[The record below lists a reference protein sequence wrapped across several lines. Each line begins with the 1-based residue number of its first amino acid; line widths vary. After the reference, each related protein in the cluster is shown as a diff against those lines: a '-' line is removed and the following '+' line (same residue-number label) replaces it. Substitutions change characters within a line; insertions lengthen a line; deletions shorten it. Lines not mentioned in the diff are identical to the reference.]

1 MDLVSD
7 ADPAT
12 ELTELGRVGVGFD
25 VDDDARLAELYAY
38 PTGLVSPYVR
48 ANMIASLD
56 GGATDDG
63 SSGGLAGPGDR
74 AVFSRMRQ
82 EADVILVG
90 ASTVR
95 IENYSGA
102 QMSLAQ
108 RQDRQARG
116 QSEVPPI
123 AVVTHSA
130 DFEHDAKLFT
140 RTEVKPLI
148 LTSHE
153 TSNDARA
160 RFGTLAEVI
169 DASGPQP
176 DRVDPAAVLAAL
188 DDRGLRRVLTEGGP
202 SLLSL
207 FIEQDLLDE
216 LCVTIAP
223 ILVGGSARRIATGG
237 GEAHSRM
244 RRSHILSD
252 GEGYLYTRYVREHS
266 SAASLLPT
274 GED

>member
-1 MDLVSD
+1 MDPVSD

-12 ELTELGRVGVGFD
+12 QLTELGDVGSGFD
-25 VDDDARLAELYAY
+25 TDDDARLAALYAY
-38 PTGLVSPYVR
+38 PAGLSRPHVR
-48 ANMIASLD
+48 ANMIASID

-74 AVFSRMRQ
+74 AVFTRMRQ

-108 RQDRQARG
+108 RQERQARG
-116 QSEVPPI
+116 QAEVPPI
-123 AVVTHSA
+123 AVITHRA

-140 RTEVKPLI
+140 RTEVPPLI
-148 LTSHE
+148 LTSR
-153 TSNDARA
+153 DAVDDTRA
-160 RFGTLAEVI
+160 RFGALADVA
-169 DASGPQP
+169 DASGPQG
-176 DRVDPAAVLAAL
+176 DRVDPAAVLDVL
-188 DDRGLRRVLTEGGP
+188 DARGLRRVLTEGGP
-202 SLLSL
+202 SLLSM
-207 FIEQDLLDE
+207 FIERDLLDE

-223 ILVGGSARRIATGG
+223 ILVGGSARRIASGG
-237 GEAHSRM
+237 GEAHTRM

-252 GEGYLYTRYVREHS
+252 AEGYLYMRYVK
-266 SAASLLPT
+266 
-274 GED
+274 G